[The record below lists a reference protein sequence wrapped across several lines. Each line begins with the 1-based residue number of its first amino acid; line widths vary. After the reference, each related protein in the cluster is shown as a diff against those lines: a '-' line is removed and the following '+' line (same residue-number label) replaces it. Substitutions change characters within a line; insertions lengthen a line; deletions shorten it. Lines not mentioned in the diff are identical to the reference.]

1 MSLKMKNRKLIIKNI
16 NLENGAILVSDVH
29 YKKGDKKFLSFLN
42 DLIKNPPPQLFLLG
56 DIFHA
61 LLPFR
66 YLYEENKEAIT
77 LINKL
82 AKKTEV
88 YYAYGN
94 HDFLIDEFFEGVIF
108 ADIFID
114 KEKSFFLSHGDNTIK
129 DFIYSTYIKFLKN
142 KFILN
147 VLNLLSFNFIY
158 PWVFKIVL
166 RKKINCREIPDFK
179 KEIISK
185 ITDINFNNI
194 IEGHYHQNKNFIL
207 GEKKYWNLGAFFCE
221 NVYYKYESNLLK
233 ELVF

>member
-1 MSLKMKNRKLIIKNI
+1 MENRKLIIKNV
-16 NLENGAILVSDVH
+16 NLKNGAILISDVH
-29 YKKGDKKFLSFLN
+29 YKKDDKKFLSFLN
-42 DLIKNPPPQLFLLG
+42 DLIQSPPPQIFLLG

-66 YLYEENKEAIT
+66 YLYEENKEAIN
-77 LINKL
+77 LINEL

-142 KFILN
+142 RFILN
-147 VLNLLSFNFIY
+147 ILNLFSLNFVY

-166 RKKINCREIPDFK
+166 DKKINCRKIPNFK
-179 KEIISK
+179 EEIISK
-185 ITDINFNNI
+185 IADISYKNI
-194 IEGHYHQNKNFIL
+194 VEGHYHQNTSLVI
-207 GEKKYWNLGAFFCE
+207 EDKKYWNLGAFFCE
-221 NVYYKYESNLLK
+221 NVYYKYENNSLK
-233 ELVF
+233 ELIF

>member
-1 MSLKMKNRKLIIKNI
+1 MENRKLIIKNV
-16 NLENGAILVSDVH
+16 NLKNGAILVSDVH
-29 YKKGDKKFLSFLN
+29 YKKGREKFLSFLN
-42 DLIKNPPPQLFLLG
+42 DLIQNPPPQIFLLG

-66 YLYEENKEAIT
+66 YLYEENKEAIE
-77 LINKL
+77 LINSL
-82 AKKTEV
+82 AKKCEV

-142 KFILN
+142 RFILN
-147 VLNLLSFNFIY
+147 ILNLFSLNFVY

-166 RKKINCREIPDFK
+166 DKKINCGEIPNFK
-179 KEIISK
+179 EEIISK
-185 ITDINFNNI
+185 IADISYKNI
-194 IEGHYHQNKNFIL
+194 VEGHYHQNTSLVI
-207 GEKKYWNLGAFFCE
+207 EDKKYWNLGAFFCE
-221 NVYYKYESNLLK
+221 NVYYKYENNSLK
-233 ELVF
+233 ELIF